1 MGELILG
8 QEESHVGII
17 FKLIRSLLFLPINL
31 ITMPFRMVANSMM
44 TMIGCGLA
52 VVAVVVIVVLVV
64 IFVVLG

>member
-1 MGELILG
+1 
-8 QEESHVGII
+8 VGI

-44 TMIGCGLA
+44 TMICCGLA
-52 VVAVVVIVVLVV
+52 VVAVVVVVVLVV